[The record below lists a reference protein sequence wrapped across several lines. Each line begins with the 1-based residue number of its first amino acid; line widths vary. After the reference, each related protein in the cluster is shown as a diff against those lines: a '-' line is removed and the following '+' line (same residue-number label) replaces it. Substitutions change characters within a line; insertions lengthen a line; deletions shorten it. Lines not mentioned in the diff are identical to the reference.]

1 MANHHRFLTI
11 TYTTRSSSR
20 LHPVLDLHPPS
31 SPLLLL
37 QIGGQ
42 WLIVDHHSSGMPEKV
57 EKKIE
62 DAKKADSAK
71 ELITVM

>member
-1 MANHHRFLTI
+1 MFLI
-11 TYTTRSSSR
+11 LLPSSS
-20 LHPVLDLHPPS
+20 
-31 SPLLLL
+31 LLL

-62 DAKKADSAK
+62 DAKKADPAK
-71 ELITVM
+71 ELITAM